1 VLEFKSVSKR
11 FGRTLAL
18 DDINVTI
25 APGAALA
32 VTGPYGAGKSTLPAI
47 AAGII
52 PPSSGDV
59 GIFGHSIREETAQAQ
74 RRVGYMPAELG
85 AYPDMSCAEY
95 LDFFAE
101 CHGIA
106 AAERSTLIDDLLQ
119 LVDLNHRRNDNTDQ
133 LTRGMRQ
140 RLAIARM
147 LVNDPS
153 VLLLD
158 EPMRGL
164 DPRTRLDLRGM
175 LKDLA
180 GMGKIVVI
188 SAETVADVRDIATHV
203 LKLRN
208 GRIESVYEADHL
220 DNHSGRRAIAVKYL
234 GDTALTQSLTLGCKG
249 VIEVQQMQ
257 PERSHEAQTTTLNQL
272 KEMRV
277 VFDGAY
283 GDASNLLRT
292 LMHSGAQI
300 VSFSEAP
307 SG

>member
-1 VLEFKSVSKR
+1 
-11 FGRTLAL
+11 
-18 DDINVTI
+18 
-25 APGAALA
+25 
-32 VTGPYGAGKSTLPAI
+32 
-47 AAGII
+47 
-52 PPSSGDV
+52 
-59 GIFGHSIREETAQAQ
+59 
-74 RRVGYMPAELG
+74 
-85 AYPDMSCAEY
+85 
-95 LDFFAE
+95 
-101 CHGIA
+101 
-106 AAERSTLIDDLLQ
+106 
-119 LVDLNHRRNDNTDQ
+119 
-133 LTRGMRQ
+133 
-140 RLAIARM
+140 
-147 LVNDPS
+147 
-153 VLLLD
+153 
-158 EPMRGL
+158 MRGL
-164 DPRTRLDLRGM
+164 DPRMRLDLRGM

-188 SAETVADVRDIATHV
+188 SAEAVADVKDIATHV

-220 DNHSGRRAIAVKYL
+220 DDHSARRAIAVKYL

>member
-11 FGRTLAL
+11 FGKTLAL

-25 APGAALA
+25 APGAVLG
-32 VTGPYGAGKSTLPAI
+32 VTGPAAAGKSTLLAV
-47 AAGII
+47 AAGVML
-52 PPSSGDV
+52 PSSGDV
-59 GIFGHSIREETAQAQ
+59 AIFGHSIRNDTAQAQ
-74 RRVGYMPAELG
+74 RRLGYMPAELG
-85 AYPDMSCAEY
+85 TYPDLTCAEY

-101 CHGIA
+101 CHGIG
-106 AAERSTLIDDLLQ
+106 AAERAPLINDLLQ
-119 LVDLNHRRNDNTDQ
+119 LVDLNHRRNDSTDQ

-140 RLAIARM
+140 RLGIARM
-147 LVNDPS
+147 LVNDPA

-158 EPMRGL
+158 EPMQGL

-180 GMGKIVVI
+180 GMGKIVVVTTGAI
-188 SAETVADVRDIATHV
+188 ADIRDIATHV
-203 LKLRN
+203 IKLRA
-208 GRIESVYEADHL
+208 GCIESVYEADHL
-220 DNHSGRRAIAVKYL
+220 DDNSTRRAIAVKYL
-234 GDTALTQSLTLGCKG
+234 GDMALTQSLTLGCKG
-249 VIEVQQMQ
+249 VIEVRQMQ
-257 PERSHEAQTTTLNQL
+257 SQLSNEAQTTPLNQL

-300 VSFSEAP
+300 VSFVEAP